1 MKTYILRKLL
11 SAGLSLLCCYG
22 ALSQEISRDNALH
35 SRIEANT
42 ANAVNANWPFR
53 FGGPFYS
60 HIFID
65 KIYADSDVII
75 PCQSV
80 FDVQI
85 AARLGFKVIEA
96 NVHETATPGKY
107 IVMHGVRGRLGD
119 QVTRL
124 DGSSAAD
131 VVIRETPFDELMT
144 QFVYRSKYAKYRTR
158 ITSLEEFLVE
168 CRRNNIA
175 PMVSHIDK
183 AQVEFVRSIMGNN
196 FILYWGGRDEFD
208 GPILEYWD
216 YRTKEQI
223 LGRCRYMGPPYMY
236 CMGNTRAFTDEQLED
251 ICREVH
257 KLGCHIGFAGC
268 YENPAQSEKLLG
280 LGFDFSASGW
290 DINEIE
296 SGNLCN
302 LTADLVF
309 ADFKTNGKV
318 EDCVLI
324 LEHGQTISPRVRL
337 KSEFLS
343 GGSLHIHFKG
353 RIHVKMG
360 DYIDHDYESDGSRST
375 WISTYFMEQATVFEI
390 TAVGHAE
397 VMSMTYRASKM

>member
-1 MKTYILRKLL
+1 MKAYIMRKLL

-22 ALSQEISRDNALH
+22 AFSQEISRDNALH

-65 KIYADSDVII
+65 KIYAYSDVII

-196 FILYWGGRDEFD
+196 FILYWGGRD
-208 GPILEYWD
+208 
-216 YRTKEQI
+216 
-223 LGRCRYMGPPYMY
+223 
-236 CMGNTRAFTDEQLED
+236 
-251 ICREVH
+251 
-257 KLGCHIGFAGC
+257 
-268 YENPAQSEKLLG
+268 
-280 LGFDFSASGW
+280 
-290 DINEIE
+290 
-296 SGNLCN
+296 
-302 LTADLVF
+302 
-309 ADFKTNGKV
+309 
-318 EDCVLI
+318 
-324 LEHGQTISPRVRL
+324 
-337 KSEFLS
+337 
-343 GGSLHIHFKG
+343 
-353 RIHVKMG
+353 
-360 DYIDHDYESDGSRST
+360 
-375 WISTYFMEQATVFEI
+375 
-390 TAVGHAE
+390 
-397 VMSMTYRASKM
+397 